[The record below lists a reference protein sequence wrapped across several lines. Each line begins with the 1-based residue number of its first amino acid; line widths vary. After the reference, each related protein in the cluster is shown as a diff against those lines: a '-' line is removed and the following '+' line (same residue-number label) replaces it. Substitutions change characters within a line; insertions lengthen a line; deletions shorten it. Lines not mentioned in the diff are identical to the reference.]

1 MVLWGEQ
8 ERAIFEHDIAVDVI
22 QGLRIGR
29 IDGMDLE
36 RKTEDLTVELSWIVQ
51 KLSHSRMRTLQT
63 RPEDAANCL

>member
-8 ERAIFEHDIAVDVI
+8 LRAIFEHDIAVDVI